1 LIQESARPSPLED
14 GPLAFGMLRLLLAA
28 AVVIGHM
35 PEMVDGNRSRE
46 PLTLVFGTLS
56 LGELA
61 VDGFFIISGFL
72 ITASYLRSRSVDSYL
87 RRRVARIYPAFIV
100 AFLICAFIVPL
111 LAGAVALTGQ
121 EELNLLKRLALLLEP
136 AVGGAFPS
144 LAHDSVNGSMWTI
157 AYEFRCYLLVI
168 ALALAGVFSNRRFV
182 IFAAA
187 VTMVASISTPES
199 VVRFFGSLPLGN
211 VTGLYAPN
219 AFLRTIGLFLCGAAF
234 YLARDGILFR
244 WRTVVL
250 AGVLL
255 CIGLCFR
262 ETAHLAVG
270 TFGAYLI
277 FGIAAWAGRN
287 PLGRINERTDIS
299 YGLYLYAWPA
309 GQLLILHQPGQSV
322 MVLTVQT
329 LAIAA
334 VMGWL
339 SWHLV
344 EKHFLLR
351 ARGEGK
357 TPGWRLP
364 FWTEKTAG

>member
-1 LIQESARPSPLED
+1 LTQESARPSPLED

-111 LAGAVALTGQ
+111 LAGAVDFVRPGAA
-121 EELNLLKRLALLLEP
+121 ELLKRMALLRQPGIEGVFAALK
-136 AVGGAFPS
+136 A
-144 LAHDSVNGSMWTI
+144 DNVNGAMWSI
-157 AYEFRCYLLVI
+157 SHEFRCYLLVI
-168 ALALAGVFSNRRFV
+168 LIGFTGVLMQARWLAPIGIALLSGYILLPDALVEWLIA
-182 IFAAA
+182 
-187 VTMVASISTPES
+187 
-199 VVRFFGSLPLGN
+199 LPLGS
-211 VTGLYAPN
+211 VTALATPRV
-219 AFLRTIGLFLCGAAF
+219 LCRTIGLFLCGAAF
-234 YLARDGILFR
+234 YLAREKISFDR
-244 WRTVVL
+244 KWVML
-250 AGVLL
+250 ASALALV
-255 CIGLCFR
+255 GLCFR

-277 FGIAAWAGRN
+277 FGVAAWAGRT

-334 VMGWL
+334 LMGWL

-351 ARGEGK
+351 ARGEGR